1 MASYDAIVIGAGNG
15 GMTAA
20 LSLAMKDKKVL
31 LLERHNIPGGCGTSF
46 RRGRFEFE
54 VALHQLSGMGSR
66 EKPGPLRQFMRRWEV
81 EDEIEWV
88 EMHQLYRVVY
98 PGHLDL
104 RLSTDR
110 KEVIAVLQEKYPEEK
125 EAIADY
131 IQTCYRYAYQ
141 EYKITTEKEF
151 DQSKREE
158 YALYLKYAGK
168 TAEEVLDEFFKDP
181 LLKLSLNM
189 YWTYMGMKPSRLPFA
204 LMAGLTY
211 IYQAE
216 KPYHMIGGSQTM
228 SNAFVNKFIQYGGEV
243 RFNTPAARILVENG
257 RVIGVETAG
266 GEILT
271 AAIVISNASTIET
284 YVNLIDDPSQVP
296 DADMKSLGARDMG
309 TSGFVVYLGLDATPE
324 ELGIRDPMTIFYQTD
339 DMEESFAN
347 AHSIEA
353 GDCDMVISCY
363 TLDDHRYSPP
373 GCTQMAIVTLS
384 YADAWLG
391 IPPEQYQ
398 EVKYQRAAEVLEKVE
413 TLYPGLRGHIEEM
426 EIATPLTFMRYLNHP
441 GGAFYGFDQN
451 IKDNPPFL
459 PNRSS
464 IEGLY
469 FAGTWVGTC
478 GFQPT
483 MMSGVK
489 AAQAALRQ
497 MSKGG
502 M

>member
-1 MASYDAIVIGAGNG
+1 MASYDAIVVGAGNG

-54 VALHQLSGMGSR
+54 VALHQLSGMGSK
-66 EKPGPLRQFMRRWEV
+66 ENPGSLRRFMKKWEV

-104 RLSTDR
+104 RLSTDMN
-110 KEVIAVLQEKYPEEK
+110 EVIATLQEKFPDEK
-125 EAIADY
+125 DAIAEY
-131 IQTCYRYAYQ
+131 IKTCYLYAYQ
-141 EYKITTEKEF
+141 EYMIAMEKDF
-151 DQSKREE
+151 DESKKDE

-168 TAEEVLDEFFKDP
+168 TADEVLNEFFKDP
-181 LLKLSLNM
+181 MLKLSLNM
-189 YWTYMGMKPSRLPFA
+189 YWTYMGMKPARLPFA

-211 IYQAE
+211 TYQAE
-216 KPYHMIGGSQTM
+216 KPYHVIGGSQTM

-243 RFNTPAARILVENG
+243 RFNTPVKKIMVEDG
-257 RVIGVETAG
+257 RVQGVETAD
-266 GEILT
+266 GEII
-271 AAIVISNASTIET
+271 ASKVVISNASTIDT

-296 DADMKSLGARDMG
+296 ESEMKSLGSKDIG
-309 TSGFVVYLGLDATPE
+309 TSGFVIYLGLDATPE
-324 ELGIRDPMTIFYQTD
+324 ELGIIDPLTVFYQTD

-347 AHSIEA
+347 AHTIDA
-353 GDCDMVISCY
+353 GNCDMIISCY
-363 TLDDHRYSPP
+363 TLDDKRYSPP
-373 GCTQMAIVTLS
+373 GCTQLAIVTLS

-391 IPPEQYQ
+391 VPPEQYND
-398 EVKYQRAAEVLEKVE
+398 VKYKCAQDILQKVE
-413 TLYPGLRGHIEEM
+413 TLYPGLSEHIEEM

-451 IKDNPPFL
+451 LKDNPPFL

-483 MMSGVK
+483 MMSGFK
-489 AAQAALRQ
+489 AARVALKK
-497 MSKGG
+497 MEKGG
-502 M
+502 R

>member
-1 MASYDAIVIGAGNG
+1 MSVYDAIIVGAGNG

-20 LSLAMKDKKVL
+20 LTLAMENKKVL

-66 EKPGPLRQFMRRWEV
+66 EKPGSLRRFMKKWGV

-104 RLSTDR
+104 RLGTDMQ
-110 KEVIAVLQEKYPEEK
+110 EVIAVLQERFPAEK
-125 EAIADY
+125 EAIAEY
-131 IQTCYRYAYQ
+131 IKTCYLYAYQ
-141 EYKITTEKEF
+141 EYMIATEKNF
-151 DQSKREE
+151 DESKTAE
-158 YALYLKYAGK
+158 YELYLKYAGK
-168 TAEEVLDEFFKDP
+168 TAEEVLNEFFRDP

-211 IYQAE
+211 VYQAE
-216 KPYHMIGGSQTM
+216 KPYHVIGGSQTM
-228 SNAFVNKFIQYGGEV
+228 SNALVNKFIQYGGEV
-243 RFNTPAARILVENG
+243 RFNTPVRKILVEDG
-257 RVIGVETAG
+257 KVRGVETAAG
-266 GEILT
+266 DVLT
-271 AAIVISNASTIET
+271 SDVVISNASTIDT
-284 YVNLIDDPSQVP
+284 YVNLVDDPTQVP
-296 DADMKSLGARDMG
+296 EAEMRSLGSRDIG
-309 TSGFVVYLGLDATPE
+309 TSGFVIYLGLDATPA
-324 ELGIRDPMTIFYQTD
+324 ELGIRDPLTVFYQTD

-347 AHSIEA
+347 AHSTAA
-353 GDCDMVISCY
+353 GNCDMIISCY
-363 TLDDHRYSPP
+363 TLDDPRYSPT
-373 GCTQMAIVTLS
+373 GCTQLAIVTLS

-391 IPPEQYQ
+391 VPSEQYH
-398 EVKYQRAAEVLEKVE
+398 EVKYKRAAELLEKAE
-413 TLYPGLRGHIEEM
+413 TIYPGLSEHIEEM

-459 PNRSS
+459 ANRSA

-483 MMSGVK
+483 MMSGYK
-489 AAQAALRQ
+489 AARTALRT
-497 MSKGG
+497 MGKGG
-502 M
+502 R